1 MSQTIQHRLEGIVKA
16 KLRSIALSQR
26 HEFDVSACYA
36 PVMDANGQVNG
47 LGHSWLVTVSVP
59 NPLLGNPAIAVS
71 LPING
76 VAPPDQ
82 IFEQCAE
89 FLYQKCVEEKDKLMQ
104 KPTAV
109 GMNLEGA
116 VK

>member
-1 MSQTIQHRLEGIVKA
+1 MSQTIQHRLEGVVKG
-16 KLRSIALSQR
+16 KLKSIALGQS

-36 PVMDANGQVNG
+36 PVIDGQGQLNG
-47 LGHSWLVTVSVP
+47 LGHSWLVTVSTP
-59 NPLLGNPAIAVS
+59 NPLVGNPAIAVS

-89 FLYQKCVEEKDKLMQ
+89 FLYQKCMEERDKLMK
-104 KPTAV
+104 KPAAV
-109 GMNLEGA
+109 GMDLTGA
-116 VK
+116 AK

>member
-1 MSQTIQHRLEGIVKA
+1 MSQTITHRLEGVVKA
-16 KLRSIALSQR
+16 KLKSVALSQS

-36 PVMDANGQVNG
+36 PVIDQSGQPTG
-47 LGHSWLVTVSVP
+47 LGHSWLLTVSIP

-76 VAPPDQ
+76 VAPPQQ

-89 FLYQKCVEEKDKLMQ
+89 FLFQKCMEEKDKLMK
-104 KPTAV
+104 KPAAV
-109 GMNLEGA
+109 GMDLTGA